1 MNQVAL
7 PLWRIETDNPV
18 YALTFDD
25 GPHPEI
31 TPRLLDVLD
40 RNGAQAT
47 FFLLGERALEYPG
60 LVAQIAE
67 RGHGIGSHGFRH
79 SWNWWRTPD
88 ALARDLD
95 RSERILAGVLRE
107 PKLCRPPYGMASP
120 QWLSAARRHGYRT
133 VLWSLGSGDWKYTSP
148 GEIVRRVRRRLR
160 PGAIVLFH
168 ECRAETGNGYR
179 HTLEAVGQLLEEES
193 VFRPASLH
201 KMIAKESIPVL

>member
-1 MNQVAL
+1 MSQPFL
-7 PLWRIETDNPV
+7 PLWRIDTDEPV

-31 TPRLLDVLD
+31 TPRLLDILD
-40 RNGAQAT
+40 RKGVQAT
-47 FFLLGERALEYPG
+47 FFLPGERALEYPG

-79 SWNWWRTPD
+79 SWNWWRTPG

-95 RSERILAGVLRE
+95 RSERILAGVLRA

-148 GEIVRRVRRRLR
+148 GRIVRRVRRRLR

-168 ECRAETGNGYR
+168 ECRAETGSGYW
-179 HTLEAVGQLLEEES
+179 HTLEAVDLLLENTPGLRS
-193 VFRPASLH
+193 TSLH
-201 KMIAKESIPVL
+201 ALLELSD